1 MLDNKEFTSV
11 ITGVFAKNSLSFLLS
26 REKVELFYRLTE
38 FMLEQNQLFNLT
50 AITDPRKIIFLHYAD
65 CATLAARLPKGAKIV
80 DIGCGAGF
88 PTLPIGIL
96 RPDITVLGID
106 STAKKVNYVNQA
118 AQLLGLTNVRAE
130 VARAEEFAQ
139 TSARESFDIAT
150 ARAVS
155 ELRVLAELA
164 LPLVRVGGSFI
175 AMKGKNAEFELSGAK
190 RALAMLGGKFK
201 KTEPI
206 ALCDGTETVE
216 HPLIY
221 IEKSTKTPTAYP
233 RAYAQI
239 SKKPL

>member
-11 ITGVFAKNSLSFLLS
+11 IAGVFAKNYLSSLLS

-50 AITDPRKIIFLHYAD
+50 AITDPKKIIFLHYAD

-206 ALCDGTETVE
+206 ALSDGTETVE